1 MERDAVSAIER
12 LINQNPP
19 LFKLAGY
26 NALGKTHQK
35 QMEFHK
41 CLKRN
46 RWVFGGNRTGKTE
59 CGAVEA
65 VWFARGNHPYREIN
79 KPMNGWVVSL
89 TGEVQR
95 DVAQAKLLSYLP
107 RNWIEEI
114 VMKKGRS
121 DSPENGIIDF
131 ITVRSVHGG
140 LSTIGFKSCDQ
151 GRGKFQGTSQDFIW
165 FDEEPPRDIYDEC
178 RMRLLDRRGEIWGTM
193 TPLMGLT
200 WVHDDIYMNS
210 RSDSEVWY
218 ITMSWQDNP
227 FLNPDEIRLMESV
240 LPDSELESRQ
250 YGRFRAAGGM
260 VYPEFDERVH
270 CIEPFDVPPEWQ
282 SCISIDPGFVNP
294 LSAHWYAVDGDGNI
308 FVIAEHYAAGLSAE
322 EHCLRIREISE
333 KLHWKKL
340 PSGHV
345 QALMDSACLQKT
357 LSGPRSVAQLF
368 YENGV
373 SVNTRVDKNVWTG
386 VQRVKSYLT
395 KREGRPGLF
404 IFKNCPEMIRE
415 IKGYRYG
422 EGESPVKKDDHAMDE
437 LRYYIMSRPEP
448 AVFKSPQSNIVQKD
462 LLRLMKRRRR

>member
-1 MERDAVSAIER
+1 MEKDALAAIER
-12 LINQNPP
+12 RIRHNPP
-19 LFKLAGY
+19 LYKLAGY
-26 NALGKTHQK
+26 NALDKVHKK

-65 VWFARGNHPYREIN
+65 VWFARGIHPFRKITR
-79 KPMNGWVVSL
+79 PMDGWVVSL

-107 RNWIEEI
+107 RDWIEEI
-114 VMKKGRS
+114 VMKKGRA

-151 GRGKFQGTSQDFIW
+151 GRGRFQGTSQDFIW

-178 RMRLLDRRGEIWGTM
+178 RMRLMDRRGEIWGTM

-218 ITMSWQDNP
+218 IMMSWQDNP
-227 FLNPDEIRLMESV
+227 FLNAEEVRLMESV
-240 LPDSELESRQ
+240 LPQSELESRQ
-250 YGRFRAAGGM
+250 HGRFRASGGM
-260 VYPEFDERVH
+260 VYPEFDESFHV
-270 CIEPFDVPPEWQ
+270 IDPFDVPAQWQ
-282 SCISIDPGFVNP
+282 SAVSIDPGFVNP

-322 EHCLRIREISE
+322 EHCARIREISDR
-333 KLHWKKL
+333 LNWKKL
-340 PSGHV
+340 PSGHI
-345 QALMDSACLQKT
+345 QALMDSASLQKT

-373 SVNTRVDKNVWTG
+373 SVNTKVDKNVWTG

-395 KREGRPGLF
+395 KREGRPGLY
-404 IFKNCPEMIRE
+404 IFRNCPEMIRE
-415 IKGYRYG
+415 IKAYRYG

-437 LRYYIMSRPEP
+437 LRYFVMSRPEP
-448 AVFKSPQSNIVQKD
+448 ALFKAPENTLVQKD
-462 LLRLMKRRRR
+462 IMRLMKRRRR

>member
-178 RMRLLDRRGEIWGTM
+178 RMRPVSYTH
-193 TPLMGLT
+193 LT
-200 WVHDDIYMNS
+200 LPTNS
-210 RSDSEVWY
+210 LV
-218 ITMSWQDNP
+218 
-227 FLNPDEIRLMESV
+227 
-240 LPDSELESRQ
+240 
-250 YGRFRAAGGM
+250 
-260 VYPEFDERVH
+260 
-270 CIEPFDVPPEWQ
+270 
-282 SCISIDPGFVNP
+282 
-294 LSAHWYAVDGDGNI
+294 
-308 FVIAEHYAAGLSAE
+308 
-322 EHCLRIREISE
+322 
-333 KLHWKKL
+333 
-340 PSGHV
+340 
-345 QALMDSACLQKT
+345 
-357 LSGPRSVAQLF
+357 
-368 YENGV
+368 
-373 SVNTRVDKNVWTG
+373 
-386 VQRVKSYLT
+386 
-395 KREGRPGLF
+395 
-404 IFKNCPEMIRE
+404 
-415 IKGYRYG
+415 
-422 EGESPVKKDDHAMDE
+422 
-437 LRYYIMSRPEP
+437 
-448 AVFKSPQSNIVQKD
+448 
-462 LLRLMKRRRR
+462 